1 MIFRLKEM
9 GVNYDTPILKTDFG
23 VIFLLKNCKVAV
35 DYKLYD
41 LFLSQVKRQTI

>member
-1 MIFRLKEM
+1 MVLFRLKEI
-9 GVNYDTPILKTDFG
+9 GVNYDTPVIKNSFG

-41 LFLSQVKRQTI
+41 LFLSQTGQTV